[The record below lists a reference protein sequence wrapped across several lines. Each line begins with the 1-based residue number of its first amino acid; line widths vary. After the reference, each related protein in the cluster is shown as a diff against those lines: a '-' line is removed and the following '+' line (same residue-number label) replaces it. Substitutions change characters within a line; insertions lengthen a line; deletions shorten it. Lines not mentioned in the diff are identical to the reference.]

1 MRRTALLLV
10 LVLTLSLASGCSKAR
25 SDAAIVTDVKAQ
37 MFSNADLKNAE
48 IQVSV
53 KDGEVTLT
61 GQVPSDSVRYAA
73 YKTAL
78 QVEGVKKVN
87 DQLTVAV
94 AQAAPAQEATP
105 APAVAP
111 APAPV
116 RRAARPKPASPQVQ
130 EAVSTPA
137 ATPAAPQPV
146 AAAAPPPPPPPPQ
159 PKVVEIPAGTTLSVR
174 MIDSIDSET
183 DKTGQIFRASL
194 DAPVVIEDEIVV
206 PAGVDMF
213 VKLADARSAGRLT
226 GRSELRLELVRMQ
239 YQGKSYTLAS
249 DEYEQVG
256 TSRGKRTAG
265 MVGGGAAIGA
275 AIGAIAGGGKGAAI
289 GAGVG
294 AASGGGI
301 QAATKGKQIQIPSE
315 TRIDFRLIAPVT
327 VSYFPGKNKSRQ

>member
-10 LVLTLSLASGCSKAR
+10 LVLTLGLAVACNMAR
-25 SDAAIVTDVKAQ
+25 SDAALVTDVKAQ
-37 MFSNADLKNAE
+37 MFSNTDLKNAAIE
-48 IQVSV
+48 VTSQN
-53 KDGEVTLT
+53 GEVTLT
-61 GQVPSDSVRYAA
+61 GQVPSDAVRYAA

-87 DQLTVAV
+87 DQMTVAV
-94 AQAAPAQEATP
+94 AQAAPVPETAP

-111 APAPV
+111 APV
-116 RRAARPKPASPQVQ
+116 RRVARPKPAAPAQQ
-130 EAVSTPA
+130 TTSTLA
-137 ATPAAPQPV
+137 AMPVTAQPV
-146 AAAAPPPPPPPPQ
+146 AAVTPAPPPPQ
-159 PKVVEIPAGTTLSVR
+159 PKVVEIPAGTTVSVR

-183 DKTGQIFRASL
+183 DRTGQIFRASL
-194 DAPVVIEDEIVV
+194 DAPVVVEDEIVV
-206 PAGVDMF
+206 PAGTDVY
-213 VKLADARSAGRLT
+213 VKLADARSAGRMT

-239 YQGKSYTLAS
+239 FQGKSYTLAS

-315 TRIDFRLIAPVT
+315 TKIDFRLIAPVT
-327 VSYFPGKNKSRQ
+327 VSYFPEKNKSRQ

>member
-1 MRRTALLLV
+1 MRKTALMLV
-10 LVLTLSLASGCSKAR
+10 VVLTLGLAVACNKAR
-25 SDAAIVTDVKAQ
+25 SDAALVTDVKAQ
-37 MFSNADLKNAE
+37 MFSNEDLKNTNIEVIA
-48 IQVSV
+48 

-87 DQLTVAV
+87 DQMTVAV
-94 AQAAPAQEATP
+94 AQAAPVPETAP

-111 APAPV
+111 APVRRVAKPRPAAPV
-116 RRAARPKPASPQVQ
+116 Q
-130 EAVSTPA
+130 ETA
-137 ATPAAPQPV
+137 ATPVAMPVTAQPV
-146 AAAAPPPPPPPPQ
+146 AAATPPPPQ
-159 PKVVEIPAGTTLSVR
+159 PKVVEIPAGTMLSVR

-183 DKTGQIFRASL
+183 DRTGQIFRASL
-194 DAPVVIEDEIVV
+194 DAPVVVEDEIVV
-206 PAGVDMF
+206 PAGTDVY
-213 VKLADARSAGRLT
+213 VKLADARSAGRMT

-239 YQGKSYTLAS
+239 FQGKSYTLAS

-265 MVGGGAAIGA
+265 MVGGGAVIGA

-315 TRIDFRLIAPVT
+315 TKIDFRLIAPVT
-327 VSYFPGKNKSRQ
+327 VSYFPEKNKSRQ